1 MFKDLVNKTIIITG
15 GAGFLGKQF
24 SDAFF
29 ECGSNVVVLDK
40 KISKN
45 YSKKFN
51 CNNKNFLF
59 VKCDITKESDVKKST
74 IKILKKFK
82 KIDVLINNASND
94 YSPSK
99 KNKKDFLL
107 ENFNLKIW
115 EKDLSVGLRGALICS
130 KIFGKYISNNKSGG
144 SIINVASDLGIIA
157 PDQRIYKK
165 LNFIKPVTYSVVK
178 HGIIGLTKYI
188 ATYWASKNVRC
199 NAIAPG
205 GMYNYQDKKFV
216 NEIKK
221 LIPLNRMGNFKE
233 YNGAILFLAS
243 ENSSYMTGS
252 TLVVDG
258 GRTAW

>member
-1 MFKDLVNKTIIITG
+1 MFKDLINKTIIITG
-15 GAGFLGKQF
+15 GAGFFGKQF
-24 SDAFF
+24 SNAFL
-29 ECGSNVVVLDK
+29 ESNANVVVLDK
-40 KISKN
+40 KNLKN
-45 YSKKFN
+45 FFIKSN
-51 CNNKNFLF
+51 LNNKNIYFI
-59 VKCDITKESDVKKST
+59 KCDITKESDVKQSAL
-74 IKILKKFK
+74 KILKKYK
-82 KIDVLINNASND
+82 KIDVLINNACND
-94 YSPSK
+94 YNPTI
-99 KNKKDFLL
+99 KNKNEFLL
-107 ENFNLKIW
+107 EKFNLKIW
-115 EKDLSVGLRGALICS
+115 EKDLNVGLKGALICS

-165 LNFIKPVTYSVVK
+165 FNFVKPVTYSVIK

-205 GMYNYQDKKFV
+205 GMYNHQDKKFV

-221 LIPLNRMGNFKE
+221 LIPMNRMGRLKE

-243 ENSSYMTGS
+243 ENSSYITGS

-258 GRTAW
+258 GRTIW